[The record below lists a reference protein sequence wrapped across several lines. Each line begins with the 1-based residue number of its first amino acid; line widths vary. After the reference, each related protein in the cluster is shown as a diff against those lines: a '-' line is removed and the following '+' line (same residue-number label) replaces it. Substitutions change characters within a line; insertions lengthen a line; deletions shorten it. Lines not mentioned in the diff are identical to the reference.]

1 MSKLLKKALE
11 EERNHYTKKLISIGA
26 CQQDIL
32 HKMTI
37 TELRKEYFYFFRK
50 DKASFKNK

>member
-11 EERNHYTKKLISIGA
+11 EERKHYTKKLISIGA

-37 TELRKEYFYFFRK
+37 TELRKEYIYFFRK
-50 DKASFKNK
+50 DKASLKNK